1 MKNIINRI
9 FDTDNKYSF
18 LILRIITGIILAA
31 HGSQKLF
38 GWFGGYGLEGVG
50 KWMDSIGLHPGYL
63 MALMSGSV
71 EFFGGLALILGLF
84 TRLAGLATTILL
96 LVAIVSVHLNNGLFL
111 ANNGFEFALA
121 LIASTITLTIEGGG
135 KFSIDKLIKNKLGV

>member
-1 MKNIINRI
+1 MKKITNIIFNS
-9 FDTDNKYSF
+9 DNKYSF
-18 LILRIITGIILAA
+18 FILRIITGIILSA

-63 MALMSGSV
+63 MAFMSGSV
-71 EFFGGLALILGLF
+71 EFFGGIALILGLF
-84 TRLAGLATTILL
+84 TRIAGLASSILL
-96 LVAIVSVHLNNGLFL
+96 LVAIISVHLNNGLFL

-121 LIASTITLTIEGGG
+121 LLASTITLTIEGGG